1 MSTIAMPTPSDPA
14 ALAALRAAHRHD
26 LAIPPP
32 KPAARATRADVRNL
46 AIIAHVDH
54 GKTTLVDG
62 LLRQA
67 GTFRTGEVVAERA
80 MDTNDLERERG
91 ITILSKCTSVTWKGV
106 RVNVV
111 DTPGHADFGGE
122 VERVLGMVD
131 AVLLL
136 VDAAEGPMPQT
147 RFVTSKAFELGLPA
161 IVVVNK
167 IDRPRVEP
175 DAVVDQVFDLF
186 VSLDATDNQL
196 DFPVVYASGR
206 EGWAVRDLEHPHDAG
221 LAPLLDLIVEWVP
234 PAAGDVDSPFC
245 MRVATLT
252 YDDYLGYLGIG
263 RVDTGRC
270 AVGDRLLLAQQDGS
284 RAEFRVQRVLGFQG
298 LKRFE
303 LAEARAGDIV
313 ALCGMDELNVGETI
327 TSIASPRIL
336 PRLIV
341 DAPTMSMDFRVN
353 DGPFAGKE
361 GKWVT
366 SRNLRERLYREVK
379 SNIALRVEDTEDA
392 AAFQVSGRGELHLS
406 ILIETMRR
414 EGFELCVSQPR
425 VILQQDADGRSLEP
439 YEAVVIDLDDNFSGP
454 VIEELGRRL
463 GQMTEMRP
471 AGPGRQRLEYLIPA
485 RGLIGYRSQ
494 FLTMTRGTGVFYSR
508 FAEYRP
514 YAGVIRSRT
523 NGVLIAQEEGMSNAY
538 ALYTLQERG
547 ALFIGPGVSVYG
559 GMVVGE
565 HSRDNDLVVNP
576 CKTKKL
582 SNIRTHAADE
592 KLVLTPPRQITLESA
607 IEFINADELV
617 EVTPSSIRLRKSIL
631 DYNARKRSE
640 KTVSGG

>member
-1 MSTIAMPTPSDPA
+1 MK
-14 ALAALRAAHRHD
+14 R
-26 LAIPPP
+26 
-32 KPAARATRADVRNL
+32 RADVRNV

-62 LLRQA
+62 LMRQA

-80 MDTNDLERERG
+80 LDSNDLERERG

-106 RVNVV
+106 RVNLV

-161 IVVVNK
+161 ILVVNK
-167 IDRPRVEP
+167 VDRPRVDPE
-175 DAVVDQVFDLF
+175 ASVDQVFDLF
-186 VSLDATDNQL
+186 VSLGASDTQL
-196 DFPVVYASGR
+196 DFPVVYASARDRWAARQLEGGR
-206 EGWAVRDLEHPHDAG
+206 DQG
-221 LAPLLDLIVEWVP
+221 LAPLLDLIVDWAP
-234 PAAGDVDSPFC
+234 PAPSDVDSPFC

-263 RVDTGRC
+263 RIDSGRC
-270 AVGDRLLLAQQDGS
+270 RIGDRLLLAHRDGGKS
-284 RAEFRVQRVLGFQG
+284 EFRVQKVLGFQG

-303 LAEARAGDIV
+303 LAEGKAGDIV
-313 ALCGMDELNVGETI
+313 AVTGMNELNVGETI
-327 TSIASPRIL
+327 TDIARPRIL
-336 PRLIV
+336 PVLTV

-353 DGPFAGKE
+353 DGPFAGLD

-366 SRNLRERLYREVK
+366 SRNIRERLQREVK
-379 SNIALRVEDTEDA
+379 SNIALKVEDTGDA

-425 VILQQDADGRSLEP
+425 VILKRDAEGRTLEP
-439 YEAVVIDLDDNFSGP
+439 YESVVIDLDEAYGGA

-471 AGPGRQRLEYLIPA
+471 SGAGRQRLEYLIPA

-494 FLTMTRGTGVFYSR
+494 FLTMTRGTGVFYSQ

-514 YAGVIRSRT
+514 HAGAIRARS
-523 NGVLIAQEEGMSNAY
+523 NGVLISQEQGVSNAY
-538 ALYTLQERG
+538 SLFTQQERG
-547 ALFIGPGVSVYG
+547 SLFIGPGVDVYG
-559 GMVVGE
+559 GMIVGE
-565 HSRDNDLVVNP
+565 HSRESDLIVNP

-582 SNIRTHAADE
+582 TNIRTHAADE
-592 KLVLTPPRQITLESA
+592 KLILTPPRQITLEYA
-607 IEFINADELV
+607 LEFINADELV
-617 EVTPSSIRLRKSIL
+617 EVTPKSIRLRKAVL
-631 DYNARKRSE
+631 DHNARKRAE
-640 KTVSGG
+640 RVAEI

>member
-1 MSTIAMPTPSDPA
+1 M
-14 ALAALRAAHRHD
+14 RR
-26 LAIPPP
+26 
-32 KPAARATRADVRNL
+32 RADVRNV

-62 LLRQA
+62 LMRQA

-80 MDTNDLERERG
+80 LDSNDLERERG

-106 RVNVV
+106 RINLV

-147 RFVTSKAFELGLPA
+147 RFVTGKAFELGLPA
-161 IVVVNK
+161 ILVVNK

-175 DAVVDQVFDLF
+175 EESVNAVFDLF
-186 VSLDATDNQL
+186 VSLGASDQQL
-196 DFPVVYASGR
+196 DFPVIYASGR
-206 EGWAVRDLEHPHDAG
+206 DGWAVRDLAEPRDQG
-221 LAPLLDLIVEWVP
+221 LAPLLDLIVDWAP
-234 PAAGDVDSPFC
+234 PAPSDLDSPFC

-263 RVDTGRC
+263 RIESGRC
-270 AVGDRLLLAQQDGS
+270 AVGDRFLLAHLDGS
-284 RAEFRVQRVLGFQG
+284 KEEFRVQKVLGFQG

-303 LAEARAGDIV
+303 LAEGRAGDIV
-313 ALCGMDELNVGETI
+313 AITGMSELNVGETI
-327 TSIASPRIL
+327 TDIARPRIL
-336 PRLIV
+336 PVLTV

-353 DGPFAGKE
+353 DGPFAGLD

-366 SRNLRERLYREVK
+366 SRNIRERLYREVK
-379 SNIALRVEDTEDA
+379 SNIALKIEDTDDA
-392 AAFQVSGRGELHLS
+392 GVFQVSGRGELHLS

-425 VILQQDADGRSLEP
+425 VILKQDAGGKTLEP
-439 YEAVVIDLDDNFSGP
+439 YETVVIDLDEAYAGA

-471 AGPGRQRLEYLIPA
+471 SAPGRQRLEYLIPA

-508 FAEYRP
+508 FADYRP
-514 YAGVIRSRT
+514 YAGTIRART
-523 NGVLIAQEEGMSNAY
+523 NGVLVSQEQGTSNAY
-538 ALYTLQERG
+538 ALFSNQERG
-547 ALFIGPGVSVYG
+547 AMFIGPGVEVYG
-559 GMVVGE
+559 GMIVGE
-565 HSRDNDLVVNP
+565 HSRDTDLIINP

-582 SNIRTHAADE
+582 TNIRTHAADE
-592 KLVLTPPRQITLESA
+592 KLVLTPPRQITLEYA
-607 IEFINADELV
+607 LEFINADELV
-617 EVTPSSIRLRKSIL
+617 EITPKSIRLRKAIL
-631 DYNARKRSE
+631 DHNARKRSE
-640 KTVSGG
+640 KTAEVG